1 MKAEFKLSITRN
13 KMFKSSFSNVPLNY
27 TLLINDTDFET
38 DYFTKS
44 TPISTYFISII
55 ISNLQTININS
66 TKYNSQIELIYNRLV
81 LTNEQLKYSLDQAI
95 SIIDFISDFTNLL
108 YPFKKTRILYD
119 NINYLILLNCSF

>member
-13 KMFKSSFSNVPLNY
+13 KMFKSSFSNVPLDY
-27 TLLINDTDFET
+27 TLLINDTDFVT

-81 LTNEQLKYSLDQAI
+81 LTNEQLKYSLDQAN

-108 YPFKKTRILYD
+108 YPFKKTRNFI
-119 NINYLILLNCSF
+119 